1 MEPHHSYLTYLG
13 LLLTCMVIPII
24 AQTTSTST
32 TPTDASTAPNP
43 TVTLVSGDADW
54 ELVGCYNELPAS
66 ASGRALGLNDSY
78 ISPILSSPDAL
89 TVAICLEGC
98 RVALS
103 SNGAEYTYAGVEN
116 SV

>member
-1 MEPHHSYLTYLG
+1 MEPHHSYLTCLS
-13 LLLTCMVIPII
+13 LLLTCMAIPII

-32 TPTDASTAPNP
+32 TSTDASTAPNP

-54 ELVGCYNELPAS
+54 ELVGCYNELPAG
-66 ASGRALGLNDSY
+66 ASGRALGLNGSY

-89 TVAICLEGC
+89 TVALCLEGC

>member
-1 MEPHHSYLTYLG
+1 MEPHHSYFMYLS
-13 LLLTCMVIPII
+13 LLLTCMAIPIT
-24 AQTTSTST
+24 AQTTNSST
-32 TPTDASTAPNP
+32 TPTDASIALNP

-66 ASGRALGLNDSY
+66 ASGRALGLNGSY

-89 TVAICLEGC
+89 TVALCLEGC

-103 SNGAEYTYAGVEN
+103 PNGGAYVYAAVEN